1 MKHKTSYLLTRK
13 WSLRILLAAI
23 AAVTALAQPQLCVG
37 PSWSVPDQ
45 SGQPPNWLAGP
56 PPYFNRVDDPRWAY
70 ATRVDYNNSEANF
83 RILEGPAPAANF
95 VYLSFQVNLASNSE
109 NHVFFGWNSAAAA
122 SAMLLD
128 IYQTGGL
135 AHTDDPVAGDLTAQ
149 SYKVSAGGTRANN
162 PEGALPAFM
171 ANTRIWRNGMSYT
184 VEMQIPKTE
193 LSPDGGGVYSLFI
206 NMVPGDPTNMA
217 LVTYPW
223 PKTVVLPAYPD
234 VPAVANW
241 GKFKSV
247 AFPAGD
253 ATCTANFVSLN
264 TFGVR
269 NNGPSNTDGL
279 TIVRTGNNE
288 FFAKVANNTSTPLAA
303 NTVNA
308 RFRIANWGSATNWT
322 DITGGGA
329 VGNTGVIAVGGVLAS
344 DTDDNH
350 FNKDFGGA
358 AGLQQ
363 HQCVLVE
370 LSSTTGLTFAIDSF
384 YRNMN
389 FDTASVL
396 EREAEISIKGLPPIA
411 PDGRDIYLWIETKN
425 MPASGATPLPATIR
439 TIVPPK
445 EGRVVQPPGGI
456 TGANISATRGGGVVL
471 PGIPVDGQPAPFS
484 KPADLE
490 ALLEQGRITTDI
502 IEEVIPTY
510 RVHVF
515 HDSGK
520 TWNVKGVQKK
530 LLEPQ
535 ASFGYYAI
543 HTGDISGWASE
554 LVPQG
559 FTLEKLAD
567 NFYRIRKVPNDGVI
581 KLIARVTA
589 HETRP
594 NAYWP
599 FPWWVWVLI
608 IIAVILI
615 VWLIRK

>member
-1 MKHKTSYLLTRK
+1 MKHKPSHPLTRK
-13 WSLRILLAAI
+13 WSLRILLAAT
-23 AAVTALAQPQLCVG
+23 AVVTALAQPQLCVG

-45 SGQPPNWLAGP
+45 SGQPPNWLTGP

-83 RILEGPAPAANF
+83 RILEGPVPAANF
-95 VYLSFQVNLASNSE
+95 VYLSFQVNLASDAE
-109 NHVFFGWNSAAAA
+109 THVFFGWNSAASA
-122 SAMLLD
+122 SPMLLD
-128 IYQTGGL
+128 IFQTGGL
-135 AHTDDPVAGDLTAQ
+135 AHTDDPLSGLLGAQ
-149 SYKVSAGGTRANN
+149 SYKVNAMGQRAMN
-162 PEGALPAFM
+162 PEMTLPAFM
-171 ANTRIWRNGMSYT
+171 ANTRIWRNLMSYT
-184 VEMQIPKTE
+184 VEMQIPKAE
-193 LSPDGGGVYSLFI
+193 LSPAAGVYSLFI
-206 NMVPGDPTNMA
+206 NMVPGDPTNTT

-234 VPAVANW
+234 VPAVASW
-241 GKFKSV
+241 GTFKSV

-264 TFGVR
+264 TIGVR
-269 NNGPSNTDGL
+269 NSSPLNTDGL

-288 FFAKVANNTSTPLAA
+288 FFAKVVNNTTTPLAP

-308 RFRIANWGSATNWT
+308 RFRIANWGSVTMTNWT
-322 DITGGGA
+322 DITGGP
-329 VGNTGVIAVGGVLAS
+329 VGNAGTIAVGGVLPN

-358 AGLQQ
+358 IGLNQ

-370 LSSTTGLTFAIDSF
+370 LSSTTGLTFAVDSF

-456 TGANISATRGGGVVL
+456 TGAGNPNLRGGVVL
-471 PGIPVDGQPAPFS
+471 PGIPIDGQPVPFS
-484 KPADLE
+484 KPVDLE

-520 TWNVKGVQKK
+520 TWNVNGVQKK

-543 HTGDISGWASE
+543 HTGQIDGWAGE

-581 KLIARVTA
+581 KLVVRVTA
-589 HETRP
+589 HETKP

-599 FPWWVWVLI
+599 FAWWVWVLI
-608 IIAVILI
+608 ALVVIILI
-615 VWLIRK
+615 IWLIRK